1 MWEFIRQVG
10 GEAPNGLLRPQHL
23 HMLVAC
29 RASAPIHQLELIAQH
44 EHDQG
49 GQISPADHL
58 HRLSAVDCHLTLGT
72 IRSEDC
78 KRALQSRGAR
88 RGASPFSLNV
98 AVVTTTGYAHVS
110 SPWSPA
116 QPIRAVQ
123 LRSVTYHPN

>member
-10 GEAPNGLLRPQHL
+10 GEAPNGLLRLQHL

-29 RASAPIHQLELIAQH
+29 RASAPIHQLELIAKH

-58 HRLSAVDCHLTLGT
+58 HRTLGT

-78 KRALQSRGAR
+78 KRALQIEIGATGKKR
-88 RGASPFSLNV
+88 RQVLSGPEYLAEGEP
-98 AVVTTTGYAHVS
+98 T
-110 SPWSPA
+110 
-116 QPIRAVQ
+116 
-123 LRSVTYHPN
+123 